1 MSTKVYFPITASHA
15 AGNPRSVRRDKA
27 FSAARG
33 TSIGTKAIIAAI
45 AVVFALL
52 YAKGVTLMI
61 DAADTPSPYT
71 TFLRR
76 AD

>member
-1 MSTKVYFPITASHA
+1 MSTKLYFPLTASHA

-27 FSAARG
+27 FSRG
-33 TSIGTKAIIAAI
+33 TSIGTKAVIAAI
-45 AVVFALL
+45 AVIFALL

-71 TFLRR
+71 TFLLR

>member
-1 MSTKVYFPITASHA
+1 MSTKLYFPLTASHA
-15 AGNPRSVRRDKA
+15 AGNPRSAHRDKA
-27 FSAARG
+27 FSRG
-33 TSIGTKAIIAAI
+33 TSIGTKAVIAAI
-45 AVVFALL
+45 AVIFALL

-71 TFLRR
+71 TFLRQ

>member
-1 MSTKVYFPITASHA
+1 MSTKFHFTLTASHA
-15 AGNPRSVRRDKA
+15 AGHPRSAHRDEALSRR
-27 FSAARG
+27 
-33 TSIGTKAIIAAI
+33 TSIGTKTVIAVI

-71 TFLRR
+71 TFLRQ

>member
-1 MSTKVYFPITASHA
+1 MSTKLYFPITASHA
-15 AGNPRSVRRDKA
+15 AGNPRSVRRDEA
-27 FSAARG
+27 LSRR
-33 TSIGTKAIIAAI
+33 TSIGTKTVIASI

-71 TFLRR
+71 TFLLR

>member
-1 MSTKVYFPITASHA
+1 MSTKLYFPITASGP
-15 AGNPRSVRRDKA
+15 AGNPDSVHRDKA
-27 FSAARG
+27 FSASRW
-33 TSIGTKAIIAAI
+33 TSIGTKTMIAAI
-45 AVVFALL
+45 AVIFALL

-71 TFLRR
+71 TFLQR